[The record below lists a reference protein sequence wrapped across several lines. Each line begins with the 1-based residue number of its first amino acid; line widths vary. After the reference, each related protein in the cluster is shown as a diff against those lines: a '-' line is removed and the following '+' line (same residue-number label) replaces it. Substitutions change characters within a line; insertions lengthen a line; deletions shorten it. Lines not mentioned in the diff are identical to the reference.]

1 MNSLSCLKHSSYPK
15 IRIWCGISSIGFNL
29 FLPWIT
35 FFLITFRV
43 ISSPGDSSRSIFL
56 TILFYFCFVS
66 LLNGPLDFISGFFLE
81 KKAGRYFY
89 SCKQWISHWIAG
101 SFPFIILQTVGG
113 CLLVFILHKQLSYAF
128 FIGIFLLIV
137 AAVVVQ
143 RWHFFLIPS
152 LLKKPYPLS
161 HEYLSQLAQELFS
174 LGLKKMTEE
183 ERLYFYE
190 SEDEV
195 SVNGGS
201 IGWGDQRRYMI
212 SSASAALLTPREL
225 ALLIWRDETII
236 GSKKIRKHFYSSLIY
251 CVLGL
256 VVACYLVF
264 NIKLPLFWS
273 QWFFSISLL
282 SSWFF
287 LSLFLLPS
295 YSRKKHLIADAQM
308 ITQGVDK
315 KEYSAL
321 LKKLQT
327 LNNTEDQTST
337 LIETIFHPIPTLK
350 SRLQQ
355 LDRL

>member
-1 MNSLSCLKHSSYPK
+1 MNSSPCLKHSLYPK

-29 FLPWIT
+29 FLPWII

-43 ISSPGDSSRSIFL
+43 IPSPGDSSRSIFL
-56 TILFYFCFVS
+56 TILCYFCFVS
-66 LLNGPLDFISGFFLE
+66 LVNGPLDFTSGFFLE
-81 KKAGRYFY
+81 KKAGRYSY
-89 SCKQWISHWIAG
+89 SSKQWISQWIAG
-101 SFPFIILQTVGG
+101 SFAFIILQTVGG
-113 CLLVFILHKQLSYAF
+113 YLLVFILHKLSYGF

-152 LLKKPYPLS
+152 LLKKPYTLS
-161 HEYLSQLAQELFS
+161 DEYLSQLAQELFP
-174 LGLKKMTEE
+174 LGLKKMMEKE
-183 ERLYFYE
+183 MLYFYE
-190 SEDEV
+190 SEDGV

-201 IGWGDQRRYMI
+201 IGWGNQRRYMI

-236 GSKKIRKHFYSSLIY
+236 GPQKMRKHFYYSLIY

-264 NIKLPLFWS
+264 NMKLPLFWS
-273 QWFFSISLL
+273 QWLFSISLL

-287 LSLFLLPS
+287 LALFLLPS
-295 YSRKKHLIADAQM
+295 YSRKKHLIADAQV
-308 ITQGVDK
+308 ITHGVDK
-315 KEYSAL
+315 TEYSAL

-327 LNNTEDQTST
+327 LNSTEDKTST
-337 LIETIFHPIPTLK
+337 LIEIIFHPIPTLK

>member
-1 MNSLSCLKHSSYPK
+1 MNSSSYLKHSLYPK
-15 IRIWCGISSIGFNL
+15 IRIWCGITSIGFNL
-29 FLPWIT
+29 FLPWII
-35 FFLITFRV
+35 FFLITFK
-43 ISSPGDSSRSIFL
+43 ILPSPGESGRTIFL
-56 TILFYFCFVS
+56 TILSYFCFVS
-66 LLNGPLDFISGFFLE
+66 LVNGPLDFISGFFLE
-81 KKAGRYFY
+81 KKAGRYSY
-89 SCKQWISHWIAG
+89 SSKQWISQWIAG
-101 SFPFIILQTVGG
+101 SFAFIILQTVGG
-113 CLLVFILHKQLSYAF
+113 CLLVFILHKLSYGF

-161 HEYLSQLAQELFS
+161 HEYLSQLAQELFP
-174 LGLKKMTEE
+174 LGLKKMMEE
-183 ERLYFYE
+183 EMLYFYQ
-190 SEDEV
+190 SEDGV

-236 GSKKIRKHFYSSLIY
+236 GPQKMRKHFYYSWIY
-251 CVLGL
+251 CVGGL
-256 VVACYLVF
+256 AVACYLVF
-264 NIKLPLFWS
+264 NMILPLLWS
-273 QWFFSISLL
+273 QWLLSISLL

-287 LSLFLLPS
+287 LALFLLPS
-295 YSRKKHLIADAQM
+295 YSRKKHLIADAQI
-308 ITQGVDK
+308 ITHGVDR

-327 LNNTEDQTST
+327 LNSTEEKTST

-355 LDRL
+355 LDSL

>member
-1 MNSLSCLKHSSYPK
+1 MNSSPYLKHSLYPK

-29 FLPWIT
+29 FLPWII

-43 ISSPGDSSRSIFL
+43 IPSPGDSSRSIFL
-56 TILFYFCFVS
+56 TILCYFCFVS
-66 LLNGPLDFISGFFLE
+66 LVNGPLDFISGFFLE
-81 KKAGRYFY
+81 KKAGRYSY
-89 SCKQWISHWIAG
+89 SSKQWISQWIAG
-101 SFPFIILQTVGG
+101 SFAFIILQTVGG
-113 CLLVFILHKQLSYAF
+113 CLLVFILHKLSYGF

-137 AAVVVQ
+137 AAVIVQ
-143 RWHFFLIPS
+143 RWHFFLTPP

-161 HEYLSQLAQELFS
+161 HEYLSQLAQELFP
-174 LGLKKMTEE
+174 LGLKKMMEE
-183 ERLYFYE
+183 EMLYFYE
-190 SEDEV
+190 SEDGV

-236 GSKKIRKHFYSSLIY
+236 GPQKIRKYFYYSWIY
-251 CVLGL
+251 CVWGL
-256 VVACYLVF
+256 AVACYLVF
-264 NIKLPLFWS
+264 NMMLPLFWS
-273 QWFFSISLL
+273 QWLLSISLL

-287 LSLFLLPS
+287 LALFLLPA
-295 YSRKKHLIADAQM
+295 YSRKKHLIADAQV
-308 ITQGVDK
+308 ITHGVDK
-315 KEYSAL
+315 TEYSAL

-327 LNNTEDQTST
+327 LNSTEDKTST

>member
-1 MNSLSCLKHSSYPK
+1 MNSSYCLKHSRYPK

-35 FFLITFRV
+35 FLLITFRV
-43 ISSPGDSSRSIFL
+43 IPSPGSSNRSIFL
-56 TILFYFCFVS
+56 TILCYFCFVS
-66 LLNGPLDFISGFFLE
+66 LVNGPLDFISGFFLE
-81 KKAGRYFY
+81 KKAGRYSY
-89 SCKQWISHWIAG
+89 ASKQWIFHWIAG
-101 SFPFIILQTVGG
+101 SFAFIILQTTGG
-113 CLLVFILHKQLSYAF
+113 CLLVFILHKLSYGF

-137 AAVVVQ
+137 ATVAVQ

-152 LLKKPYPLS
+152 LLKKPCPPS
-161 HEYLSQLAQELFS
+161 HEYLSQLARELFS
-174 LGLKKMTEE
+174 LGLKKMMEE
-183 ERLYFYE
+183 KILYFYE
-190 SEDEV
+190 SEDGV

-225 ALLIWRDETII
+225 ALLICRDETII
-236 GSKKIRKHFYSSLIY
+236 GPQKIRKYFYYSLIY

-256 VVACYLVF
+256 VVACYLVLNMKF
-264 NIKLPLFWS
+264 SLFWS
-273 QWFFSISLL
+273 QWLFSISLL

-287 LSLFLLPS
+287 LALFLFPS
-295 YSRKKHLIADAQM
+295 YSRKKHLIADAQI
-308 ITQGVDK
+308 ITHGVDK
-315 KEYSAL
+315 KEYADL
-321 LKKLQT
+321 LKKLQP
-327 LNNTEDQTST
+327 LNSTEDKTST